1 MAIYNTADDTNNF
14 IKQGTSNNDSYYID
28 NTKVTIIENEN
39 AGEDTVFSTIDYTLN
54 ENIENLTLTT
64 ILEAEKIEIPNLSG
78 EIGYLYGHPAKYR
91 LDNKQGDNYLI
102 FNNTDTSPVSADCGI
117 VAVKNILIQSGIIP
131 EDVHSLIVCRLGF

>member
-64 ILEAEKIEIPNLSG
+64 ILEAEKIEIPNLS
-78 EIGYLYGHPAKYR
+78 L
-91 LDNKQGDNYLI
+91 
-102 FNNTDTSPVSADCGI
+102 
-117 VAVKNILIQSGIIP
+117 
-131 EDVHSLIVCRLGF
+131 